1 MEYVEVWSSAARGTQ
16 GRHVRRASWAETDS
30 VRWEANRSSVAGI
43 TYTPLW
49 MQETAS
55 GDIPWVPSLEDLEA
69 SDWELV
75 PVV

>member
-1 MEYVEVWSSAARGTQ
+1 MEYVEVWSSAARGAQ
-16 GRHVRRASWAETDS
+16 GRIVRRKSWAKGES
-30 VRWEANRSSVAGI
+30 VRWEANRSSVAGT

-55 GDIPWVPSLEDLEA
+55 GGIPWVPSLEDLEA
-69 SDWELV
+69 DDWELV